1 MFIYRSSVILFS
13 IRLAAVDYKPK
24 MCYTNDTLRVW
35 VCVCVFYVLYI
46 YMCVKEFILISRCRS
61 LKLTLALITAKYLSL
76 HSQ

>member
-13 IRLAAVDYKPK
+13 IRFAAVDYKPK
-24 MCYTNDTLRVW
+24 MCYTNDTLRVCVG
-35 VCVCVFYVLYI
+35 VCFMCYT